1 MVDRPIRITLLVG
14 IVYLLLFSPLYV
26 SDAQGKQ
33 AAMMLHEKAWF
44 DVAAKAKDDPAYKY
58 ALYQSRTL
66 AVKHPE
72 LYLQAD
78 ALFNQILLS
87 QDNMDRYYSNRTQFG
102 LQQESEYEAI
112 HKMTG
117 GKFRWSEFSIDN
129 HNVVGYKD
137 IYHTEAFLPFV
148 DIRLHLMAVA
158 LKGTDWQ
165 ATPLSMAEFLY
176 FQHGAKRNSFLLV
189 TEQGTAYVYIP
200 ARLGTR
206 ERLLK
211 YSGEETKQIDEKVVL
226 IFNQKHVW
234 YPLMDRDDRSKNK
247 RLSALVETY
256 AEENSIPRLT
266 SEEREIVDLLKTN
279 TSFDSRQDERFA
291 LAYAAKLHV
300 SSWRYYPELFTKLYP
315 DDAATYGFNRSHAPL
330 FVIHRN
336 AHVAWLSNLISP
348 ITAEL
353 AVIAREN
360 MGGGT
365 LDQIIAPMIRE
376 YLKHVATR
384 DGRTGL
390 RLSFH
395 PELHYLNLDDNLLS
409 KAANCVYSAANTA
422 AMLDLANIE
431 GLEIIIAGMA
441 YEKMSGGHAY
451 TVVFRGSEYGTLEN
465 GGWTVFNGLYDPY
478 FFSEYRT
485 VLTAFTL
492 KNGWV
497 KFSTWSDVGLREITT
512 SLDAEGIAAI
522 LKDVSEKTGE
532 RTKIGTVRSRT
543 KAEETYLITDFIEM
557 SPRLKTRIFQF

>member
-33 AAMMLHEKAWF
+33 AAMMLHEKAWL
-44 DVAAKAKDDPAYKY
+44 DVATKAKDDPAYKY

-234 YPLMDRDDRSKNK
+234 YPLMDRDDRSK
-247 RLSALVETY
+247 
-256 AEENSIPRLT
+256 
-266 SEEREIVDLLKTN
+266 
-279 TSFDSRQDERFA
+279 
-291 LAYAAKLHV
+291 
-300 SSWRYYPELFTKLYP
+300 
-315 DDAATYGFNRSHAPL
+315 
-330 FVIHRN
+330 
-336 AHVAWLSNLISP
+336 
-348 ITAEL
+348 
-353 AVIAREN
+353 
-360 MGGGT
+360 M
-365 LDQIIAPMIRE
+365 
-376 YLKHVATR
+376 
-384 DGRTGL
+384 
-390 RLSFH
+390 
-395 PELHYLNLDDNLLS
+395 
-409 KAANCVYSAANTA
+409 
-422 AMLDLANIE
+422 
-431 GLEIIIAGMA
+431 
-441 YEKMSGGHAY
+441 
-451 TVVFRGSEYGTLEN
+451 
-465 GGWTVFNGLYDPY
+465 
-478 FFSEYRT
+478 
-485 VLTAFTL
+485 
-492 KNGWV
+492 
-497 KFSTWSDVGLREITT
+497 
-512 SLDAEGIAAI
+512 
-522 LKDVSEKTGE
+522 
-532 RTKIGTVRSRT
+532 
-543 KAEETYLITDFIEM
+543 
-557 SPRLKTRIFQF
+557 